1 MDFLLAQ
8 IVLFGGNFVP
18 RGWMA
23 CNGQQLPIAQ
33 NQALFSILGIQFG
46 GDGKSTFALPKLAP
60 PGGTGSAA
68 SLGYLI
74 CVEGVFPA
82 RD

>member
-1 MDFLLAQ
+1 MDFYLAQ

-23 CNGQQLPIAQ
+23 CDGAILSIQQNA
-33 NQALFSILGIQFG
+33 ALFSLLGTQYG
-46 GDGKSTFALPKLAP
+46 GDGKSTFALPKLTP
-60 PGGTGSAA
+60 PNGEGTFPA
-68 SLGYLI
+68 YQI
-74 CVEGVFPA
+74 CVQGVYPS